1 MLSLK
6 TKLAFTKDT
15 VDDPDLCDRFAKNDL
30 DRIGNMVWEA
40 YEKDKRSRSKWE
52 RRSEA
57 GMNLA
62 MQVMETK
69 NFPWPNCAN
78 IKFPLVTVAALQY
91 HAMAYPVLVDPPDV
105 VQYRVV
111 GQNAKPEV
119 IERAARVGLHMSYQ
133 RIEEDRPWM
142 GLHDRLILNNAI
154 VGTTF
159 KKSYMSPERGYPV
172 RETVL
177 ARELVMDYYSKSVES
192 CLCKTQ
198 IIPLNRNQ
206 PSSSET

>member
-6 TKLAFTKDT
+6 KHLSFNEDA
-15 VDDPDLCDRFAKNDL
+15 VSAPNLCDRFEKDDL

-40 YEKDKRSRSKWE
+40 YDKDKRSRSKWE

-69 NFPWPNCAN
+69 SFPWQNCAN

-105 VQYRVV
+105 VQ
-111 GQNAKPEV
+111 
-119 IERAARVGLHMSYQ
+119 
-133 RIEEDRPWM
+133 
-142 GLHDRLILNNAI
+142 
-154 VGTTF
+154 
-159 KKSYMSPERGYPV
+159 
-172 RETVL
+172 
-177 ARELVMDYYSKSVES
+177 
-192 CLCKTQ
+192 
-198 IIPLNRNQ
+198 
-206 PSSSET
+206 